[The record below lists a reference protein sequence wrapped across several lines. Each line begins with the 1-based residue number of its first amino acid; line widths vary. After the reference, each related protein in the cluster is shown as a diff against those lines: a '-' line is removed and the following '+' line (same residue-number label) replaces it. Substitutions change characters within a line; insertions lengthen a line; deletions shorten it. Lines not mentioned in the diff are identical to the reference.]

1 MMSPSVKPLK
11 IFCICGTG
19 IAGAT
24 VVITSL
30 KEIFADI
37 DVPAIYELGS
47 SMNIR
52 HMMTV
57 EMPDMI
63 VHTSKLPEDFGMP
76 CFSAIPFYTG
86 IWKTPT
92 VNSKRHRAN
101 SSTPKSLPP
110 LVRCL
115 PESHM
120 RLEIPSSP

>member
-86 IWKTPT
+86 KGEKELIEEIKSSAKEIWA
-92 VNSKRHRAN
+92 KRTA
-101 SSTPKSLPP
+101 
-110 LVRCL
+110 
-115 PESHM
+115 
-120 RLEIPSSP
+120 